1 MRKGKLSMDL
11 VVNDFFKRKRIGEIL
26 VEMNAITNEQLNAAL
41 KRQPVEKHMI
51 GENLVKDGVVTEP
64 TLYKGLAIQH
74 GVEYIDLDTI
84 ELDMNL
90 VSKIPE
96 SLIKTY
102 KFIPIR
108 KEPKSLTI
116 AIFDPTN
123 TKMFD
128 SIKMATGFMFIK
140 WVLATKTQILH
151 VINNVIYRPK
161 NVLEN
166 VSIDELLK
174 DVKLEFSS
182 DTDNYTD
189 GLITKTVDTN
199 LEELKRESDQTAIVT
214 LVHKIILDAVKMRAS
229 DIHIEV
235 FEKIIQVRY
244 RIDGIL
250 YDILPIERSAH
261 QAIISRIK
269 IMSNLDITER
279 FMPQDGNFK
288 LKVKNQNIEFRVAI
302 LPSIYGQNC
311 TIRVLDSGRVNLDL
325 KSLGFAEDDLHV
337 FEYNIGRPW
346 GLCLLAGPTGSGKT
360 TTLYS
365 ALSLINSRQKKI
377 ITVEDPVEFKI
388 PGVHQMQVMENKND
402 PNRSLTFAKG
412 LRSILRLDPDIILVG
427 EIRDYETA
435 EITIKAALTGHMVFS
450 TIHANTAIET
460 ISRLENIG
468 IDPYLYAS
476 ALCLLVGQRLVRKIC
491 PSCKTEIE
499 VTPYVAASL
508 DMKMKDLEGYK
519 LYRGVGCKN
528 CNNSGFRDR
537 TGLYEVIEVNPEL
550 KEMISQRRSTI
561 ELQKYLREHKVRTL
575 SACCL
580 EKVLAGD
587 VPVEEYIMIHMGN

>member
-1 MRKGKLSMDL
+1 MAA
-11 VVNDFFKRKRIGEIL
+11 DFLKRKRIGEIL
-26 VEMNAITNEQLNAAL
+26 IEMRAITQQQLESAL
-41 KRQPVEKHMI
+41 KRQPSLRKMI
-51 GENLVKDGVVTEP
+51 GEILIEDGALSEE
-64 TLYKGLAIQH
+64 TLYRGLSIQH
-74 GVEYIDLDTI
+74 GIEYVNLDNAELNRDLI
-84 ELDMNL
+84 RQ
-90 VSKIPE
+90 IPE

-102 KFIPIR
+102 KFIPLR

-116 AIFDPTN
+116 AVFDPTN

-140 WVLATKTQILH
+140 WVLSTKSQIIH
-151 VINNVIYRPK
+151 IINDVLYRPQ

-166 VSIDELLK
+166 VAIDDLLNE
-174 DVKLEFSS
+174 VKLEFSKEEGLFQDS
-182 DTDNYTD
+182 FQGISQTD
-189 GLITKTVDTN
+189 LN
-199 LEELKRESDQTAIVT
+199 LEELKRESDQTSIVT
-214 LVHKIILDAVKMRAS
+214 LVHKVILDAVKMRAS

-250 YDILPIERSAH
+250 YDIMPIEKAAH

-269 IMSNLDITER
+269 IMANLDITER
-279 FMPQDGNFK
+279 FMPQDGSFK
-288 LKVKNQNIEFRVAI
+288 LRIKNQQIEFRVAI

-325 KSLGFAEDDLHV
+325 TALGFDPDDMRI

-365 ALSLINSRQKKI
+365 ALSLVNSRQKKV

-388 PGVHQMQVMENKND
+388 PGVHQMQVHENKND
-402 PNRSLTFAKG
+402 PSRSLTFARG
-412 LRSILRLDPDIILVG
+412 LRAILRLDPDIILVG

-435 EITIKAALTGHMVFS
+435 EITVKAALTGHMVFS

-460 ISRLENIG
+460 ISRLENLG

-476 ALCLLVGQRLVRKIC
+476 ALCMLVGQRLVRKIC
-491 PSCKTEIE
+491 PNCKTEIE

-508 DMKMKDLEGYK
+508 GVELEEIRDNK
-519 LYRGVGCKN
+519 LYRGMGCKS

-537 TGLYEVIEVNPEL
+537 TGLYEVIEVSHDL
-550 KEMISQRRSTI
+550 KELIGQRRPVI
-561 ELQKYLREHKVRTL
+561 ELIGHLRKKKVKTL
-575 SACCL
+575 ADCCRA
-580 EKVLAGD
+580 KVLAGE
-587 VPVEEYIMIHMGN
+587 VPVEEYIMINMGS

>member
-1 MRKGKLSMDL
+1 MDL

-26 VEMNAITNEQLNAAL
+26 IEMNAITREQLDEAL
-41 KRQPVEKHMI
+41 KHQPIEKHMI
-51 GENLVKDGVVTEP
+51 GETLIEEGAVTEP

-74 GVEYIDLDTI
+74 GVEFLDLDSI
-84 ELDMNL
+84 ELNTEL
-90 VSKIPE
+90 VRQIPE

-123 TKMFD
+123 TRMFD

-151 VINNVIYRPK
+151 IINDVLYRPQ

-166 VSIDELLK
+166 VAIDDLLK

-182 DTDNYTD
+182 SDASTFSDSIVSRTPES
-189 GLITKTVDTN
+189 N

-229 DIHIEV
+229 DIHIEC
-235 FEKIIQVRY
+235 FEKIMQVRY

-250 YDILPIERSAH
+250 YDILPIEATAH
-261 QAIISRIK
+261 QAVISRIK
-269 IMSNLDITER
+269 IMANLDITER

-288 LKVKNQNIEFRVAI
+288 LRVKNQNIEFRVAI

-311 TIRVLDSGRVNLDL
+311 TIRVLDSGRVNLNL

-377 ITVEDPVEFKI
+377 ITIEDPVEFKI

-499 VTPYVAASL
+499 ITPYVAASL
-508 DMKMKDLEGYK
+508 GMKMKDLQGYT
-519 LYRGVGCKN
+519 LYRGQGCKK

-550 KEMISQRRSTI
+550 KEMISQRRTTL
-561 ELQKYLREHKVRTL
+561 ELHKYLRDHKVRTL
-575 SACCL
+575 SGCCL
-580 EKVLAGD
+580 EKVLAGE
-587 VPVEEYIMIHMGN
+587 VPVEEYITIHMGN

>member
-1 MRKGKLSMDL
+1 M
-11 VVNDFFKRKRIGEIL
+11 VNDFLKRKRIGEIL
-26 VEMNAITNEQLNAAL
+26 IEMNAITHEQLDKAL
-41 KRQPVEKHMI
+41 KRQPIARKMI
-51 GENLVKDGVVTEP
+51 GEILIEDGAVSEETLFRGLSTQHGIEFLNLDNFEISTDLVK
-64 TLYKGLAIQH
+64 Q
-74 GVEYIDLDTI
+74 
-84 ELDMNL
+84 
-90 VSKIPE
+90 IPE

-116 AIFDPTN
+116 AVFDPTN
-123 TKMFD
+123 TRMFD

-140 WVLATKTQILH
+140 WVLATKSQILH
-151 VINNVIYRPK
+151 IINDVLYRPQ
-161 NVLEN
+161 NVLDN
-166 VSIDELLK
+166 VAIDDLLK
-174 DVKLEFSS
+174 DVKLEFSNNTS
-182 DTDNYTD
+182 SFQDGIVSKNTDA
-189 GLITKTVDTN
+189 N

-229 DIHIEV
+229 DIHIEA

-250 YDILPIERSAH
+250 YDILPIEKAAH

-288 LKVKNQNIEFRVAI
+288 LRVKNQNIEFRVAI

-311 TIRVLDSGRVNLDL
+311 TIRVLDSGRVNLNL

-491 PSCKTEIE
+491 PACKTEVEI
-499 VTPYVAASL
+499 TPYVAACL
-508 DMKMKDLEGYK
+508 GLEMKDLEGHT

-537 TGLYEVIEVNPEL
+537 TGLYEVIEVNNEL
-550 KEMISQRRSTI
+550 KEMISQRKTTM
-561 ELQKYLREHKVRTL
+561 ELNRYLRDHKVRTL
-575 SACCL
+575 SGCCL
-580 EKVLAGD
+580 DKVLAGE
-587 VPVEEYIMIHMGN
+587 VPVEEYITIHMGN

>member
-1 MRKGKLSMDL
+1 MT
-11 VVNDFFKRKRIGEIL
+11 NDFLKRKRIGEIL
-26 VEMNAITNEQLNAAL
+26 IEMRAITPQQLDAAL
-41 KRQPVEKHMI
+41 KRQPSSRKMI
-51 GENLVKDGVVTEP
+51 GEILIEDKVLNEE
-64 TLYKGLAIQH
+64 TLFRGLSTQH
-74 GVEYIDLDTI
+74 GI
-84 ELDMNL
+84 EFMNL
-90 VSKIPE
+90 LNMELNTELIRQIPE

-116 AIFDPTN
+116 AVFDPTN
-123 TKMFD
+123 VKMFD
-128 SIKMATGFMFIK
+128 SIKMATGYMFIK
-140 WVLATKTQILH
+140 WVIAMKSQILH
-151 VINNVIYRPK
+151 IINDVIYRPQ
-161 NVLEN
+161 NVLDN
-166 VSIDELLK
+166 VPMDELLK
-174 DVKLEFSS
+174 DVKLEFSKEENQFSEAYSGQTAS
-182 DTDNYTD
+182 D
-189 GLITKTVDTN
+189 LN
-199 LEELKRESDQTAIVT
+199 LEELKRESDQTSIVT

-229 DIHIEV
+229 DIHIEA

-250 YDILPIERSAH
+250 YDILPIERAAQ

-288 LKVKNQNIEFRVAI
+288 LKVKGQHIEFRVAI

-325 KSLGFAEDDLHV
+325 KGLGFHEDDLQI
-337 FEYNIGRPW
+337 FEFNIGRPW

-388 PGVHQMQVMENKND
+388 PGVHQMQVQENKND
-402 PNRSLTFAKG
+402 PSRSLTFARG

-460 ISRLENIG
+460 ISRLENLG

-491 PSCKTEIE
+491 PICKTLIDT
-499 VTPYVAASL
+499 TPYIAASL
-508 DMKMKDLEGYK
+508 GLEMKDLEGHP
-519 LYRGVGCKN
+519 LYRGVGCKD
-528 CNNSGFRDR
+528 CNNSGFKDR
-537 TGLYEVIEVNPEL
+537 TGLYEVVEVTPEL
-550 KEMISQRRSTI
+550 KELIGQRRTSV
-561 ELQKYLREHKVRTL
+561 ELMQYLRKRKVKTL
-575 SACCL
+575 ADCCL
-580 EKVLAGD
+580 SKVLDGE
-587 VPVEEYIMIHMGN
+587 VPIEEYIMINMGSN

>member
-1 MRKGKLSMDL
+1 MDL

-26 VEMNAITNEQLNAAL
+26 IEMNAITRDQLDEAL
-41 KRQPVEKHMI
+41 KQQPIEKHMI
-51 GENLVKDGVVTEP
+51 GETLIKQGAVNEP
-64 TLYKGLAIQH
+64 TLYRGLAIQH
-74 GVEYIDLDTI
+74 GVEFIDLDSI
-84 ELDMNL
+84 ELNTEL
-90 VSKIPE
+90 VRQIPE

-116 AIFDPTN
+116 AIYDPTN
-123 TKMFD
+123 TRMFD

-151 VINNVIYRPK
+151 IINDVLYRPQ

-166 VSIDELLK
+166 VAIDDLLK
-174 DVKLEFSS
+174 DVKLEFSNNESAYS
-182 DTDNYTD
+182 DSIVSRTPEA
-189 GLITKTVDTN
+189 N

-229 DIHIEV
+229 DIHIEC
-235 FEKIIQVRY
+235 FEKIMQVRY

-250 YDILPIERSAH
+250 YDILPIEASAH
-261 QAIISRIK
+261 QAVISRIK
-269 IMSNLDITER
+269 IMANLDITER

-288 LKVKNQNIEFRVAI
+288 LRVKNQNIEFRVAI

-311 TIRVLDSGRVNLDL
+311 TIRVLDSGRVNLNL
-325 KSLGFAEDDLHV
+325 QTLGFAEDDLHV

-377 ITVEDPVEFKI
+377 ITIEDPVEFKI

-499 VTPYVAASL
+499 ITPYVAASL
-508 DMKMKDLEGYK
+508 GLKMKDLEGYT
-519 LYRGVGCKN
+519 LYRGQGCKK

-550 KEMISQRRSTI
+550 KEMISQRRTTI
-561 ELQKYLREHKVRTL
+561 ELNKYLRDHKVRTL
-575 SACCL
+575 SGCCL
-580 EKVLAGD
+580 EKVLAGE
-587 VPVEEYIMIHMGN
+587 VPVEEYITIHMGN

>member
-1 MRKGKLSMDL
+1 MTT
-11 VVNDFFKRKRIGEIL
+11 DFLKRKRIGEIL
-26 VEMNAITNEQLNAAL
+26 IEMRAITQQQLEAAL
-41 KRQPVEKHMI
+41 KRQPSARKMI
-51 GENLVKDGVVTEP
+51 GEILIEDKALNEE
-64 TLYKGLAIQH
+64 TLFRGLSTQH
-74 GVEYIDLDTI
+74 GIEFVNLTTI
-84 ELDMNL
+84 ELNTDL
-90 VSKIPE
+90 IRQIPE

-116 AIFDPTN
+116 AVYDPTN

-128 SIKMATGFMFIK
+128 SIKMATGYMFIK
-140 WVLATKTQILH
+140 WVLATKSHILH
-151 VINNVIYRPK
+151 IINDVLYRPQ
-161 NVLEN
+161 NVLDN
-166 VSIDELLK
+166 VPMDDLLK
-174 DVKLEFSS
+174 DVKLEFSKEENQFTESFSGQTAS
-182 DTDNYTD
+182 D
-189 GLITKTVDTN
+189 LN
-199 LEELKRESDQTAIVT
+199 LEELKRESDQTSIVT

-229 DIHIEV
+229 DIHIES

-250 YDILPIERSAH
+250 YDILPIERAAQ

-288 LKVKNQNIEFRVAI
+288 LRVKNQHIEFRVAI

-311 TIRVLDSGRVNLDL
+311 TIRVLDAGRVNLDL
-325 KSLGFAEDDLHV
+325 KGLGFHEDDLQL
-337 FEYNIGRPW
+337 FEFNIGRPW

-388 PGVHQMQVMENKND
+388 PGVHQMQVQENKND
-402 PNRSLTFAKG
+402 PTRSLTFARG

-460 ISRLENIG
+460 ISRLENLG

-499 VTPYVAASL
+499 ATPYIAASL
-508 DMKMKDLEGYK
+508 GLEMKDLEGHP
-519 LYRGVGCKN
+519 LYRGLGCKD
-528 CNNSGFRDR
+528 CNNSGFKDR
-537 TGLYEVIEVNPEL
+537 TGLYEVVEITPEL
-550 KEMISQRRSTI
+550 KELIGQRRTTV
-561 ELQKYLREHKVRTL
+561 ELMQYLRKRKVKTL
-575 SACCL
+575 SDCCL
-580 EKVLAGD
+580 SKVLDGE
-587 VPVEEYIMIHMGN
+587 VPIEEYIMINMGS

>member
-1 MRKGKLSMDL
+1 M
-11 VVNDFFKRKRIGEIL
+11 VNDFLKRKRIGEIL
-26 VEMNAITNEQLNAAL
+26 IEMNAITNEQLDKAL
-41 KRQPVEKHMI
+41 KRQPIARKMI
-51 GENLVKDGVVTEP
+51 GEILIEDGAISEETLFRGLSTQHGIEFLNLDNFELSNELVK
-64 TLYKGLAIQH
+64 Q
-74 GVEYIDLDTI
+74 
-84 ELDMNL
+84 
-90 VSKIPE
+90 IPE

-116 AIFDPTN
+116 AVFDPTN
-123 TKMFD
+123 TRMFD

-140 WVLATKTQILH
+140 WVLATKSQILH
-151 VINNVIYRPK
+151 IINDVLYRPQ

-166 VSIDELLK
+166 VAIDDLLK
-174 DVKLEFSS
+174 DVKLEFSNNTTS
-182 DTDNYTD
+182 TYQDGIAAKNTDA
-189 GLITKTVDTN
+189 N

-229 DIHIEV
+229 DIHIEA

-250 YDILPIERSAH
+250 YDILPIERAAH

-288 LKVKNQNIEFRVAI
+288 LRVKNQNIEFRVAI

-311 TIRVLDSGRVNLDL
+311 TIRVLDSGRVNLNL

-491 PSCKTEIE
+491 PACKTEVEI
-499 VTPYVAASL
+499 TPYVAACL
-508 DMKMKDLEGYK
+508 GLEMKDLEGHT

-537 TGLYEVIEVNPEL
+537 TGLYEVIEVNNEL
-550 KEMISQRRSTI
+550 KEMISQRKTTM
-561 ELQKYLREHKVRTL
+561 ELHRYLRDHKVRTL
-575 SACCL
+575 SGCCL
-580 EKVLAGD
+580 DKVLAGE
-587 VPVEEYIMIHMGN
+587 VPVEEYITIHMGN

>member
-1 MRKGKLSMDL
+1 MT
-11 VVNDFFKRKRIGEIL
+11 NDFLKRKRIGEIL
-26 VEMNAITNEQLNAAL
+26 IEMRAITPQQLDAAL
-41 KRQPVEKHMI
+41 KRQPSSRKMI
-51 GENLVKDGVVTEP
+51 GEILIEDKALNEE
-64 TLYKGLAIQH
+64 TLFRGLSTQH
-74 GVEYIDLDTI
+74 GI
-84 ELDMNL
+84 EFINL
-90 VSKIPE
+90 ANMELNTELIRQIPE

-116 AIFDPTN
+116 AVFDPTN
-123 TKMFD
+123 VKMFD
-128 SIKMATGFMFIK
+128 SIKMATGYMFIK
-140 WVLATKTQILH
+140 WVIAMKSQILH
-151 VINNVIYRPK
+151 TINDVIYRPQ
-161 NVLEN
+161 NVLDN
-166 VSIDELLK
+166 VPMDELLK
-174 DVKLEFSS
+174 DVKLEFSKEENQFS
-182 DTDNYTD
+182 EAYSGQTATD
-189 GLITKTVDTN
+189 LN
-199 LEELKRESDQTAIVT
+199 LEELKRESDQTSIVT

-229 DIHIEV
+229 DIHIES

-250 YDILPIERSAH
+250 YDILPIERAAQ

-288 LKVKNQNIEFRVAI
+288 LKVKGQHIEFRVAI

-325 KSLGFAEDDLHV
+325 KGLGFHEDDLQI
-337 FEYNIGRPW
+337 FEFNIGRPW

-388 PGVHQMQVMENKND
+388 PGVHQMQVQENKND

-460 ISRLENIG
+460 ISRLENLG

-491 PSCKTEIE
+491 PSCKTLIDA
-499 VTPYVAASL
+499 TPYIAASL
-508 DMKMKDLEGYK
+508 GLEMKDLEGHP
-519 LYRGVGCKN
+519 LYRGVGCKD
-528 CNNSGFRDR
+528 CNNSGFKDR
-537 TGLYEVIEVNPEL
+537 TGLYEVVEVTPEL
-550 KEMISQRRSTI
+550 KELIGQRRTSVD
-561 ELQKYLREHKVRTL
+561 LMQYLRKRKVKTL
-575 SACCL
+575 ADCCL
-580 EKVLAGD
+580 SKVLDGE
-587 VPVEEYIMIHMGN
+587 VPIEEYIMINMGSN

>member
-1 MRKGKLSMDL
+1 M
-11 VVNDFFKRKRIGEIL
+11 VNDFLKRKRIGEIL
-26 VEMNAITNEQLNAAL
+26 VEMNAITPDQLDAAL
-41 KRQPVEKHMI
+41 KAQPSTRRMLGEILVEQKACS
-51 GENLVKDGVVTEP
+51 EE
-64 TLYKGLAIQH
+64 TLYRALSSQH
-74 GVEYIDLDTI
+74 GIEFLNLNSVELNT
-84 ELDMNL
+84 ELIRQ
-90 VSKIPE
+90 IPE

-102 KFIPIR
+102 KFVPIR
-108 KEPKSLTI
+108 KETKSLTI
-116 AIFDPTN
+116 AVYDPTN
-123 TKMFD
+123 TRMFD

-140 WVLATKTQILH
+140 WVLSTKTQILH
-151 VINNVIYRPK
+151 IINDVLYRPQ

-166 VSIDELLK
+166 VAIDDLLK
-174 DVKLEFSS
+174 DVKLEFAKDERQFTDSLSS
-182 DTDNYTD
+182 AVNN
-189 GLITKTVDTN
+189 VDSN

-229 DIHIEV
+229 DIHIEC

-250 YDILPIERSAH
+250 YDILPIERAAH

-288 LKVKNQNIEFRVAI
+288 LRVKNQNIEFRVAI

-311 TIRVLDSGRVNLDL
+311 TIRVLDAGRVNLNL
-325 KSLGFAEDDLHV
+325 KGLGFAEDDLHV
-337 FEYNIGRPW
+337 FEYNISRPW

-388 PGVHQMQVMENKND
+388 PGVHQMQVQENKND

-427 EIRDYETA
+427 EIRDFETA

-450 TIHANTAIET
+450 TIHANSAIET

-491 PSCKTEIE
+491 TSCKTEIE

-508 DMKMKDLEGYK
+508 NMSMRELEGRK
-519 LYRGVGCKN
+519 LYRGVGCKD

-550 KEMISQRRSTI
+550 KEMISQRKTTI
-561 ELQKYLREHKVRTL
+561 ELNKYLREHKIRTL
-575 SACCL
+575 AGCCL
-580 EKVLAGD
+580 DKVLDGE
-587 VPVEEYIMIHMGN
+587 VPVEEYIMINMGN

>member
-1 MRKGKLSMDL
+1 MN
-11 VVNDFFKRKRIGEIL
+11 NDFLKRKRIGEIL
-26 VEMNAITNEQLNAAL
+26 IEMRAITAQQLEAAL
-41 KRQPVEKHMI
+41 KRQPTLRKMI
-51 GENLVKDGVVTEP
+51 GEILIEDKALGEE
-64 TLYKGLAIQH
+64 TLFRGLSAQH
-74 GVEYIDLDTI
+74 GI
-84 ELDMNL
+84 EFVNL
-90 VSKIPE
+90 GTTELNTELIRQIPE

-116 AIFDPTN
+116 AVFDPTN
-123 TKMFD
+123 IKMFD
-128 SIKMATGFMFIK
+128 SIKMATGYMFIK
-140 WVLATKTQILH
+140 WVLAMKSQILH
-151 VINNVIYRPK
+151 IINDVLYRPQ
-161 NVLEN
+161 NVLDN
-166 VSIDELLK
+166 VPIDELLK
-174 DVKLEFSS
+174 DVKLEFSKEENQFTETFSGATAS
-182 DTDNYTD
+182 DM
-189 GLITKTVDTN
+189 N
-199 LEELKRESDQTAIVT
+199 LEELKRESDQTSIVT

-229 DIHIEV
+229 DIHIES

-250 YDILPIERSAH
+250 YDILPIERAAQ

-288 LKVKNQNIEFRVAI
+288 LRVKNQHIEFRVAI

-311 TIRVLDSGRVNLDL
+311 TIRVLDAGRVNLDL
-325 KSLGFAEDDLHV
+325 KGLGFHEDDLQL
-337 FEYNIGRPW
+337 FEFNIGRPW

-388 PGVHQMQVMENKND
+388 PGVHQMQVQENKND
-402 PNRSLTFAKG
+402 PTRSLTFARG

-460 ISRLENIG
+460 VSRLENLG

-491 PSCKTEIE
+491 PSCKMEIE
-499 VTPYVAASL
+499 ATPYVAASL
-508 DMKMKDLEGYK
+508 GLELKDLEGHP
-519 LYRGVGCKN
+519 LYRGMGCKD
-528 CNNSGFRDR
+528 CNNSGFKDR
-537 TGLYEVIEVNPEL
+537 TGLYEVVEITPEL
-550 KEMISQRRSTI
+550 KELIGQRRTTV
-561 ELQKYLREHKVRTL
+561 ELMQHLRKRKVKTL
-575 SACCL
+575 SDCCL
-580 EKVLAGD
+580 SKVLAGE
-587 VPVEEYIMIHMGN
+587 VPIEEYIMINMGS

>member
-1 MRKGKLSMDL
+1 MDL

-26 VEMNAITNEQLNAAL
+26 IEMNAITREQLDEAL
-41 KRQPVEKHMI
+41 KHQPIEKHLI
-51 GENLVKDGVVTEP
+51 GETLIEEGVVNEP

-74 GVEYIDLDTI
+74 GVEFLDLDSIDINT
-84 ELDMNL
+84 EL
-90 VSKIPE
+90 VRQIPE

-116 AIFDPTN
+116 AIYDPTN
-123 TKMFD
+123 TRMFD

-151 VINNVIYRPK
+151 IINDVLYRPQ

-166 VSIDELLK
+166 VAIDDLLK

-182 DTDNYTD
+182 SDVSAYSDSIVSRTPES
-189 GLITKTVDTN
+189 N

-229 DIHIEV
+229 DIHIEC

-250 YDILPIERSAH
+250 YDILPIEASAH

-269 IMSNLDITER
+269 IMANLDITER

-288 LKVKNQNIEFRVAI
+288 LRVKNQNIEFRVAI

-311 TIRVLDSGRVNLDL
+311 TIRVLDSGRVNLNL

-377 ITVEDPVEFKI
+377 ITIEDPVEFKI

-491 PSCKTEIE
+491 PNCKTEIE
-499 VTPYVAASL
+499 ITPYVAASL
-508 DMKMKDLEGYK
+508 GLKMKDLQGYT
-519 LYRGVGCKN
+519 LYRGQGCKK

-550 KEMISQRRSTI
+550 KEMISQRRTTI
-561 ELQKYLREHKVRTL
+561 ELHKYLRDHKVRTL
-575 SACCL
+575 SGCCL
-580 EKVLAGD
+580 EKVLAGE
-587 VPVEEYIMIHMGN
+587 VPVEEYITIHMGN

>member
-1 MRKGKLSMDL
+1 MT
-11 VVNDFFKRKRIGEIL
+11 NDFLKRKRIGEIL
-26 VEMNAITNEQLNAAL
+26 IEMRAITQQQLDAAL
-41 KRQPVEKHMI
+41 KRQPSSRRMI
-51 GENLVKDGVVTEP
+51 GEILIEDKALSEE
-64 TLYKGLAIQH
+64 TLFRGLSTQH
-74 GVEYIDLDTI
+74 GI
-84 ELDMNL
+84 EFMNL
-90 VSKIPE
+90 STMELNTELIRQIPE

-116 AIFDPTN
+116 AVFDPTN
-123 TKMFD
+123 IKMFD
-128 SIKMATGFMFIK
+128 SIKMATGYMFIK
-140 WVLATKTQILH
+140 WVIAMKSQILH
-151 VINNVIYRPK
+151 IINDVIYRPQ
-161 NVLEN
+161 NVLDN
-166 VSIDELLK
+166 VPMDELLK
-174 DVKLEFSS
+174 DVKLEFSKEENQFS
-182 DTDNYTD
+182 EVYSGQTATD
-189 GLITKTVDTN
+189 LN
-199 LEELKRESDQTAIVT
+199 LEELKRESDQTSIVT

-229 DIHIEV
+229 DIHIES

-250 YDILPIERSAH
+250 YDILPIERAAQ

-288 LKVKNQNIEFRVAI
+288 LRVKGQHIEFRVAI

-325 KSLGFAEDDLHV
+325 KGLGFHEDDLQI
-337 FEYNIGRPW
+337 FEFNIGRPW

-365 ALSLINSRQKKI
+365 ALSLINSRQKKV

-388 PGVHQMQVMENKND
+388 PGVHQMQVQENKND

-460 ISRLENIG
+460 ISRLENLG

-491 PSCKTEIE
+491 PVCKTLIDT
-499 VTPYVAASL
+499 TPYIAASL
-508 DMKMKDLEGYK
+508 GLEMKDLEGHP
-519 LYRGVGCKN
+519 LYRGVGCKD
-528 CNNSGFRDR
+528 CNNSGFKDR
-537 TGLYEVIEVNPEL
+537 TGLYEVVEVTPEL
-550 KEMISQRRSTI
+550 KELIGQRRTSV
-561 ELQKYLREHKVRTL
+561 ELMQYLRKRKVKTL
-575 SACCL
+575 ADCCL
-580 EKVLAGD
+580 SKVLAGE
-587 VPVEEYIMIHMGN
+587 VPIEEYIMINMGSN

>member
-1 MRKGKLSMDL
+1 M
-11 VVNDFFKRKRIGEIL
+11 VNDFLKRKRIGEIL
-26 VEMNAITNEQLNAAL
+26 VEMNAITHEQLDSAL
-41 KRQPVEKHMI
+41 KRQPVVRRMV
-51 GENLVKDGVVTEP
+51 GEILVEDSAVSEE
-64 TLYKGLAIQH
+64 TLFRGLSIQH
-74 GVEYIDLDTI
+74 GIEFLNLDSI
-84 ELDMNL
+84 ELNTEL
-90 VSKIPE
+90 VRQIPE

-108 KEPKSLTI
+108 KEAKSLTI
-116 AIFDPTN
+116 AVFDPTN
-123 TKMFD
+123 TRMFD

-140 WVLATKTQILH
+140 WVLATKSQILYI
-151 VINNVIYRPK
+151 INDVLYRPQ

-166 VSIDELLK
+166 VAMDDLLK
-174 DVKLEFSS
+174 DVKLEFSDDDAS
-182 DTDNYTD
+182 YTD
-189 GLITKTVDTN
+189 TMASKNPDSN

-229 DIHIEV
+229 DIHIEC

-250 YDILPIERSAH
+250 YDILPIERAAH

-311 TIRVLDSGRVNLDL
+311 TIRVLDSGRVNLNL
-325 KSLGFAEDDLHV
+325 RSLGFAEDDLHV

-377 ITVEDPVEFKI
+377 ITIEDPVEFKI
-388 PGVHQMQVMENKND
+388 PGVHQIQVMENKND
-402 PNRSLTFAKG
+402 SSRSLTFAKG

-491 PSCKTEIE
+491 PHCKTEIE
-499 VTPYVAASL
+499 ITPYVAACL
-508 DMKMKDLEGYK
+508 GLEMKDLQGHS
-519 LYRGVGCKN
+519 LYRGVGCKH

-537 TGLYEVIEVNPEL
+537 TGLYEVIEVNSGL
-550 KEMISQRRSTI
+550 REMISQRKNA
-561 ELQKYLREHKVRTL
+561 LDLNKYLRAQKVKTL
-575 SACCL
+575 SDCCL
-580 EKVLAGD
+580 DKVLAGE
-587 VPVEEYIMIHMGN
+587 VPVEEYILIHMGN

>member
-1 MRKGKLSMDL
+1 M
-11 VVNDFFKRKRIGEIL
+11 VNDFLKRKRIGEIL
-26 VEMNAITNEQLNAAL
+26 IEMNAITNEQLDKAL
-41 KRQPVEKHMI
+41 KRQPIARKMI
-51 GENLVKDGVVTEP
+51 GEILIEDGAISEETLFRGLSTQHGIEFLNLDNFELSNELVK
-64 TLYKGLAIQH
+64 Q
-74 GVEYIDLDTI
+74 
-84 ELDMNL
+84 
-90 VSKIPE
+90 IPE

-116 AIFDPTN
+116 AVFDPTN
-123 TKMFD
+123 TRMFD

-140 WVLATKTQILH
+140 WVLATKSQILH
-151 VINNVIYRPK
+151 IINDVLYRPQ

-166 VSIDELLK
+166 VAIDDLLK
-174 DVKLEFSS
+174 DVKLEFSNNTTS
-182 DTDNYTD
+182 TYQDGIAAKNTDA
-189 GLITKTVDTN
+189 N

-229 DIHIEV
+229 DIHIEA

-250 YDILPIERSAH
+250 YDILPIERAAH

-288 LKVKNQNIEFRVAI
+288 LRVKNQNIEFRVAI

-311 TIRVLDSGRVNLDL
+311 TIRVLDSGRVNLNL

-388 PGVHQMQVMENKND
+388 PGVHQMQVQENKND

-427 EIRDYETA
+427 EIRDFETA

-450 TIHANTAIET
+450 TIHANSAIET

-491 PSCKTEIE
+491 TSCKTEIE

-508 DMKMKDLEGYK
+508 NMSMRELEGRK
-519 LYRGVGCKN
+519 LYRGVGCKD

-550 KEMISQRRSTI
+550 KEMISQRKTTI
-561 ELQKYLREHKVRTL
+561 ELNKYLREHKIRTL
-575 SACCL
+575 AGCCL
-580 EKVLAGD
+580 DKVLDGE
-587 VPVEEYIMIHMGN
+587 VPVEEYIMINMGN

>member
-1 MRKGKLSMDL
+1 MDL

-26 VEMNAITNEQLNAAL
+26 IEMNAITREQLDEAL
-41 KRQPVEKHMI
+41 KHQPIEKHMI
-51 GENLVKDGVVTEP
+51 GETLIEQGAVTEP

-74 GVEYIDLDTI
+74 GVEFLDLDSI
-84 ELDMNL
+84 ELNTEL
-90 VSKIPE
+90 VRQIPE

-123 TKMFD
+123 TRMFD

-151 VINNVIYRPK
+151 IINDVLYRPQ

-166 VSIDELLK
+166 VAIDDLLK
-174 DVKLEFSS
+174 DVKLEFSNNESAFS
-182 DTDNYTD
+182 DSIVSRTPDA
-189 GLITKTVDTN
+189 N
-199 LEELKRESDQTAIVT
+199 LEEFKRESDQTAIVT

-229 DIHIEV
+229 DIHIEC
-235 FEKIIQVRY
+235 FEKIMQVRY

-250 YDILPIERSAH
+250 YDILPIEATAH
-261 QAIISRIK
+261 QAVISRIK
-269 IMSNLDITER
+269 IMANLDITER

-288 LKVKNQNIEFRVAI
+288 LRVKNQNIEFRVAI

-311 TIRVLDSGRVNLDL
+311 TIRVLDSGRVNLNL
-325 KSLGFAEDDLHV
+325 QTLGFAEDDLHV

-377 ITVEDPVEFKI
+377 ITIEDPVEFKI

-491 PSCKTEIE
+491 PNCKTEIE
-499 VTPYVAASL
+499 ITPYVAASL
-508 DMKMKDLEGYK
+508 GLKMKDLEGYT
-519 LYRGVGCKN
+519 LYRGQGCKK

-550 KEMISQRRSTI
+550 KEMISQRRTTI
-561 ELQKYLREHKVRTL
+561 ELHKYLRDHKVRTL
-575 SACCL
+575 SGCCL
-580 EKVLAGD
+580 EKVLAGE
-587 VPVEEYIMIHMGN
+587 VPVEEYITIHMGN

>member
-1 MRKGKLSMDL
+1 MT
-11 VVNDFFKRKRIGEIL
+11 NDFLKRKRIGEIL
-26 VEMNAITNEQLNAAL
+26 IEMRAITPQQLDAAL
-41 KRQPVEKHMI
+41 KRQPSSRKMI
-51 GENLVKDGVVTEP
+51 GEILIEDKVLNEE
-64 TLYKGLAIQH
+64 TLFRGLSTQH
-74 GVEYIDLDTI
+74 GI
-84 ELDMNL
+84 EFMNL
-90 VSKIPE
+90 SNMELNTELIRQIPE

-116 AIFDPTN
+116 AVFDPTN
-123 TKMFD
+123 VKMFD
-128 SIKMATGFMFIK
+128 SIKMATGYMFIK
-140 WVLATKTQILH
+140 WVIAMKSQILH
-151 VINNVIYRPK
+151 IINDIIYRPQ
-161 NVLEN
+161 NVLDN
-166 VSIDELLK
+166 VPMDELLK
-174 DVKLEFSS
+174 DVKLEFSKEENQFSEAYSGQTAS
-182 DTDNYTD
+182 D
-189 GLITKTVDTN
+189 LN
-199 LEELKRESDQTAIVT
+199 LEELKRESDQTSIVT

-229 DIHIEV
+229 DIHIEA

-250 YDILPIERSAH
+250 YDILPIERAAQ

-288 LKVKNQNIEFRVAI
+288 LRVKGQHIEFRVAI

-325 KSLGFAEDDLHV
+325 KGLGFHEDDLQI
-337 FEYNIGRPW
+337 FEFNIGRPW

-365 ALSLINSRQKKI
+365 ALSLINSRQKKV

-388 PGVHQMQVMENKND
+388 PGVHQMQVQENKND

-460 ISRLENIG
+460 ISRLENLG

-491 PSCKTEIE
+491 PTCKTLIDT
-499 VTPYVAASL
+499 TPYIAASL
-508 DMKMKDLEGYK
+508 GLEMKDLEGHP
-519 LYRGVGCKN
+519 LYRGVGCKD
-528 CNNSGFRDR
+528 CNNSGFKDR
-537 TGLYEVIEVNPEL
+537 TGLYEVVEVTPEL
-550 KEMISQRRSTI
+550 KELIGQRRTSG
-561 ELQKYLREHKVRTL
+561 ELMQYLRKRKVKTL
-575 SACCL
+575 ADCCL
-580 EKVLAGD
+580 SKVLDGE
-587 VPVEEYIMIHMGN
+587 VPIEEYIMINMGSN

>member
-1 MRKGKLSMDL
+1 MT
-11 VVNDFFKRKRIGEIL
+11 NDFLKRKRIGEIL
-26 VEMNAITNEQLNAAL
+26 VEMRAVTPQQLDAAL
-41 KRQPVEKHMI
+41 KRQPSSRKMI
-51 GENLVKDGVVTEP
+51 GEILIEDKVLNEE
-64 TLYKGLAIQH
+64 TLFRGLSTQH
-74 GVEYIDLDTI
+74 GI
-84 ELDMNL
+84 EFMNL
-90 VSKIPE
+90 SNMELNTELIRQIPE

-116 AIFDPTN
+116 AVFDPTN
-123 TKMFD
+123 VKMFD
-128 SIKMATGFMFIK
+128 SIKMATGYMFIK
-140 WVLATKTQILH
+140 WVIAMKSQILH
-151 VINNVIYRPK
+151 IINDIIYRPQ
-161 NVLEN
+161 NVLDN
-166 VSIDELLK
+166 VPMDELLK
-174 DVKLEFSS
+174 DVKLEFSKEENQFSEAYSGQTVS
-182 DTDNYTD
+182 D
-189 GLITKTVDTN
+189 LN
-199 LEELKRESDQTAIVT
+199 LEELKRESDQTSIVT

-229 DIHIEV
+229 DIHIEA

-250 YDILPIERSAH
+250 YDILPIERAAQ

-288 LKVKNQNIEFRVAI
+288 LRVKGQHIEFRVAI

-325 KSLGFAEDDLHV
+325 KGLGFHEDALQI
-337 FEYNIGRPW
+337 FEFNIGRPW

-365 ALSLINSRQKKI
+365 ALSLINSRQKKV

-388 PGVHQMQVMENKND
+388 PGVHQMQVQENKND
-402 PNRSLTFAKG
+402 PNRSLTFARG

-460 ISRLENIG
+460 ISRLENLG

-491 PSCKTEIE
+491 PTCKTLIDT
-499 VTPYVAASL
+499 TPYVAASL
-508 DMKMKDLEGYK
+508 GLEMKDLEGHP
-519 LYRGVGCKN
+519 LYRGVGCKD
-528 CNNSGFRDR
+528 CNNSGFKDR
-537 TGLYEVIEVNPEL
+537 TGLYEVVEVTPEL
-550 KEMISQRRSTI
+550 KELIGQRRTSG
-561 ELQKYLREHKVRTL
+561 ELMQYLRKRKVKTL
-575 SACCL
+575 ADCCL
-580 EKVLAGD
+580 SKVLDGE
-587 VPVEEYIMIHMGN
+587 VPIEEYIMINMGSN

>member
-1 MRKGKLSMDL
+1 MT
-11 VVNDFFKRKRIGEIL
+11 NDFLKRKRIGEIL
-26 VEMNAITNEQLNAAL
+26 VEMRAITTQQLDAAL
-41 KRQPVEKHMI
+41 KRQPSSRKMI
-51 GENLVKDGVVTEP
+51 GEILIEDKVLNEE
-64 TLYKGLAIQH
+64 TLFRGLSTQH
-74 GVEYIDLDTI
+74 GI
-84 ELDMNL
+84 EFLNL
-90 VSKIPE
+90 SNMELNTELIRQIPE

-116 AIFDPTN
+116 AVFDPTN
-123 TKMFD
+123 VKMFD
-128 SIKMATGFMFIK
+128 SIKMATGYMFIK
-140 WVLATKTQILH
+140 WVIAMKSQILH
-151 VINNVIYRPK
+151 IINDVIYRPQ
-161 NVLEN
+161 NVLDN
-166 VSIDELLK
+166 VPMDELLK
-174 DVKLEFSS
+174 DVKLEFSKEENQFSEAYSGQTAS
-182 DTDNYTD
+182 D
-189 GLITKTVDTN
+189 LN
-199 LEELKRESDQTAIVT
+199 LEELKRESDQTSIVT

-229 DIHIEV
+229 DIHIES

-250 YDILPIERSAH
+250 YDILPIERAAQ

-288 LKVKNQNIEFRVAI
+288 LRVKGQHIEFRVAI

-325 KSLGFAEDDLHV
+325 KGLGFHEDDLQI
-337 FEYNIGRPW
+337 FEFNIGRPW

-365 ALSLINSRQKKI
+365 ALSLINSRQKKV

-388 PGVHQMQVMENKND
+388 PGVHQMQVQENKND

-460 ISRLENIG
+460 ISRLENLG

-491 PSCKTEIE
+491 PSCKTLIDT
-499 VTPYVAASL
+499 TPYIAASL
-508 DMKMKDLEGYK
+508 GLEMKDLEGHP
-519 LYRGVGCKN
+519 LYRGVGCKD
-528 CNNSGFRDR
+528 CNNSGFKDR
-537 TGLYEVIEVNPEL
+537 TGLYEVVEVTPEL
-550 KEMISQRRSTI
+550 KELIGQRRTSV
-561 ELQKYLREHKVRTL
+561 ELMQYLRKRKVKTL
-575 SACCL
+575 ADCCL
-580 EKVLAGD
+580 SKVLDGE
-587 VPVEEYIMIHMGN
+587 VPIEEYIMINMGSN

>member
-1 MRKGKLSMDL
+1 MT
-11 VVNDFFKRKRIGEIL
+11 NDFLKRKRIGEIL
-26 VEMNAITNEQLNAAL
+26 IEMRAITQQQLDAAL
-41 KRQPVEKHMI
+41 KRQPSSRKMI
-51 GENLVKDGVVTEP
+51 GEILIEDKALNEE
-64 TLYKGLAIQH
+64 TLFRGLSTQH
-74 GVEYIDLDTI
+74 GI
-84 ELDMNL
+84 EFMNL
-90 VSKIPE
+90 LNMELNTELIRQIPE

-116 AIFDPTN
+116 AVFDPTN
-123 TKMFD
+123 VKMFD
-128 SIKMATGFMFIK
+128 SIKMATGYMFIK
-140 WVLATKTQILH
+140 WVIAMKSQILH
-151 VINNVIYRPK
+151 IINDVIYRPQ
-161 NVLEN
+161 NVLDN
-166 VSIDELLK
+166 VPMDELLK
-174 DVKLEFSS
+174 DVKLEFSKEENQFSEAYSGQTAS
-182 DTDNYTD
+182 D
-189 GLITKTVDTN
+189 LN
-199 LEELKRESDQTAIVT
+199 LEELKRESDQTSIVT

-229 DIHIEV
+229 DIHIEA
-235 FEKIIQVRY
+235 FEKIIQIRY

-250 YDILPIERSAH
+250 YDILPVEKAA
-261 QAIISRIK
+261 QMAIISRIK

-288 LKVKNQNIEFRVAI
+288 LKVKGQHIEFRVAI

-325 KSLGFAEDDLHV
+325 KGLGFHEDDLQI
-337 FEYNIGRPW
+337 FEFNIGRPW

-388 PGVHQMQVMENKND
+388 PGVHQMQVQENKND
-402 PNRSLTFAKG
+402 PSRSLTFARG

-460 ISRLENIG
+460 ISRLENLG

-491 PSCKTEIE
+491 PICKTLIDT
-499 VTPYVAASL
+499 TPYIAASL
-508 DMKMKDLEGYK
+508 GLEMKDLEGHP
-519 LYRGVGCKN
+519 LYRGVGCKD
-528 CNNSGFRDR
+528 CNNSGFKDR
-537 TGLYEVIEVNPEL
+537 TGLYEVVEVTPEL
-550 KEMISQRRSTI
+550 KELIGQRRTSV
-561 ELQKYLREHKVRTL
+561 ELMQYLRKRKVKTL
-575 SACCL
+575 ADCCL
-580 EKVLAGD
+580 SKVLDGE
-587 VPVEEYIMIHMGN
+587 VPIEEYIMINMGSN

>member
-1 MRKGKLSMDL
+1 MT
-11 VVNDFFKRKRIGEIL
+11 NDFLKRKRIGEIL
-26 VEMNAITNEQLNAAL
+26 IEMRAITQQQLDAAL
-41 KRQPVEKHMI
+41 KRQPSSRKMI
-51 GENLVKDGVVTEP
+51 GEILIEDKALNEE
-64 TLYKGLAIQH
+64 TLFRGLSTQH
-74 GVEYIDLDTI
+74 GI
-84 ELDMNL
+84 EFMNL
-90 VSKIPE
+90 LNMELNTELIRQIPE

-116 AIFDPTN
+116 AVFDPTN
-123 TKMFD
+123 VKMFD
-128 SIKMATGFMFIK
+128 SIKMATGYMFIK
-140 WVLATKTQILH
+140 WVIAMKSQILH
-151 VINNVIYRPK
+151 IINDVIYRPQ
-161 NVLEN
+161 NVLDN
-166 VSIDELLK
+166 VPMDELLK
-174 DVKLEFSS
+174 DVKLEFSKEENQFSEAYSGQTAS
-182 DTDNYTD
+182 D
-189 GLITKTVDTN
+189 LN
-199 LEELKRESDQTAIVT
+199 LEELKRESDQTSIVT

-229 DIHIEV
+229 DIHIEA

-250 YDILPIERSAH
+250 YDILPIERAAQ

-288 LKVKNQNIEFRVAI
+288 LKVKGQHIEFRVAI

-325 KSLGFAEDDLHV
+325 KGLGFHEDDLQI
-337 FEYNIGRPW
+337 FEFNIGRPW

-388 PGVHQMQVMENKND
+388 PGVHQMQVQENKND
-402 PNRSLTFAKG
+402 PSRSLTFARG

-460 ISRLENIG
+460 ISRLENLG

-491 PSCKTEIE
+491 PACKTLIDT
-499 VTPYVAASL
+499 TPYIAASL
-508 DMKMKDLEGYK
+508 GLEMKDLEGHP
-519 LYRGVGCKN
+519 LYRGVGCKD
-528 CNNSGFRDR
+528 CNNSGFKDR
-537 TGLYEVIEVNPEL
+537 TGLYEVVEVTPEL
-550 KEMISQRRSTI
+550 KELIGQRRTSV
-561 ELQKYLREHKVRTL
+561 ELMQYLRKRKVKTL
-575 SACCL
+575 ADCCL
-580 EKVLAGD
+580 SKVLDGE
-587 VPVEEYIMIHMGN
+587 VPIEEYIMINMGSN